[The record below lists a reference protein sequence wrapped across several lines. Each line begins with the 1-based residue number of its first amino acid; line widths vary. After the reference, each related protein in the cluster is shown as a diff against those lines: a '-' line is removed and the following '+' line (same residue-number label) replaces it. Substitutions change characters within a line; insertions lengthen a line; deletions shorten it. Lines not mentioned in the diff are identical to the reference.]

1 MNSQNQQDWQKRLQE
16 LEIEVQQTPS
26 QQQQTPN
33 QPPQNQVPNT
43 ATSNETSIEW
53 QAKWQQI
60 TTWFGNL
67 PTIAKVIVAVVTLSV
82 SFSLLKM
89 VFQLVSALIGMAFI
103 GAVLYGVYRFAIAPQ
118 SSKS

>member
-16 LEIEVQQTPS
+16 LEVEVQQTPDRQS
-26 QQQQTPN
+26 
-33 QPPQNQVPNT
+33 QNQTSNT
-43 ATSNETSIEW
+43 ATRNETSIEW

-60 TTWFGNL
+60 TTWFSNL
-67 PTIAKVIVAVVTLSV
+67 PTIAKVIVAIVTLSV

>member
-1 MNSQNQQDWQKRLQE
+1 MNSQNQDWQKRLQE
-16 LEIEVQQTPS
+16 LEIEVQQTPN
-26 QQQQTPN
+26 QQS
-33 QPPQNQVPNT
+33 QNQVPNT
-43 ATSNETSIEW
+43 ATNSETSIEW

-60 TTWFGNL
+60 TTWFSNL
-67 PTIAKVIVAVVTLSV
+67 PTIAKVIVAIVTLSV

>member
-16 LEIEVQQTPS
+16 LEVEVQQTPNRQS
-26 QQQQTPN
+26 
-33 QPPQNQVPNT
+33 QNQTSNT
-43 ATSNETSIEW
+43 PTHNETSIEW

-60 TTWFGNL
+60 TTWFSNL
-67 PTIAKVIVAVVTLSV
+67 PTIAKAIVAIVTLSV